1 MLISTLSFCQISYPK
16 KIKFKGD
23 TCIAISIEQTI
34 KLNFKLSRKRFIES
48 QYSIM
53 VDQNRQYLKMIHEL
67 SKQVAERDKLI
78 NKYEQHASKI
88 NELILAEQDKSNKL
102 KKKLKDKKKWEL
114 IMLGA
119 IGALTGLLIFSG

>member
-1 MLISTLSFCQISYPK
+1 
-16 KIKFKGD
+16 
-23 TCIAISIEQTI
+23 
-34 KLNFKLSRKRFIES
+34 
-48 QYSIM
+48 M